1 MIIMKKIWVY
11 LLGILSGVILTFLV
25 SLIIN
30 KSKNSDIT
38 YFDEPGEAITVE
50 CYGRM
55 RPVTSFKIF
64 QTLDKNAGLALGEDL
79 YSRDL
84 LVLVI
89 SDGGQSLFDNQTIVA
104 PHGKCFKQIGIY
116 KYKSNDKMHRT
127 IPVVMLM
134 DGEIEDFVEEP
145 TIVEKTNSDYTFF
158 DEPGEVMTDKS
169 YRVDRVLDNGAAIA
183 QGKKDNYDEDYWFGL
198 KVLLIDDNA
207 NYYNNQIVKVT
218 NGKCFRQ
225 VGIYKANFE
234 TLPIVKLMDN

>member
-1 MIIMKKIWVY
+1 MKKIWVY
-11 LLGILSGVILTFLV
+11 LLGILSGVIFAIFV
-25 SLIIN
+25 SFIIN
-30 KSKNSDIT
+30 KAKNSDISF
-38 YFDEPGEAITVE
+38 FDEPGEIVTAE
-50 CYGRM
+50 SFGRNI
-55 RPVTSFKIF
+55 PVLNLKVF
-64 QTLDKNAGLALGEDL
+64 QVLGDGAALAMGDDWFSSDL
-79 YSRDL
+79 IVL
-84 LVLVI
+84 LLNEE
-89 SDGGQSLFDNQTIVA
+89 GKQYHDNQNVIATN
-104 PHGKCFKQIGIY
+104 GKCFRQIGIY
-116 KYKSNDKMHRT
+116 KYKSQDKVHRT
-127 IPVVMLM
+127 VPVVTLM

-183 QGKKDNYDEDYWFGL
+183 QGKKDIYDEDYWFGL